1 MTTRPRG
8 VSFPARREDDGAAG
22 QCLDSAGAVDHFEF
36 RIVKRVMGAGEEAN
50 TLSLSH
56 TRAIRSRLHA
66 VLSLSLTHTRHPIPT
81 ARGPSPRWG
90 HRSRVLWP
98 PACPPTCVLGARLSS
113 STQARGRGMAAWV
126 RFLLCYHVIR

>member
-50 TLSLSH
+50 TLSH
-56 TRAIRSRLHA
+56 
-66 VLSLSLTHTRHPIPT
+66 THTRHPIPT
-81 ARGPSPRWG
+81 ARGPLSLSLT
-90 HRSRVLWP
+90 HAIRSRLHVVRVRVGAIGPVCSGRPRALP
-98 PACPPTCVLGARLSS
+98 RAC
-113 STQARGRGMAAWV
+113 
-126 RFLLCYHVIR
+126 